1 MAGTM
6 DLGKARIGQISI
18 TVHDLERAVAFY
30 KETLNLKHLF
40 TVPKMDFFDCGGV
53 RLMLAVPESRSS
65 TIRARCS
72 TSVLT
77 KFRRSSRG
85 SLSAEFD
92 SKGRLT

>member
-1 MAGTM
+1 MLAAT
-6 DLGKARIGQISI
+6 DLSEARIGQISVN
-18 TVHDLERAVAFY
+18 VHDLERAVAFY
-30 KETLNLKHLF
+30 KEKLNLKHLF
-40 TVPKMDFFDCGGV
+40 TVPKMGFFDCGGV

-65 TIRARCS
+65 TIRAQCS

-77 KFRRSSRG
+77 IFRRSSRG